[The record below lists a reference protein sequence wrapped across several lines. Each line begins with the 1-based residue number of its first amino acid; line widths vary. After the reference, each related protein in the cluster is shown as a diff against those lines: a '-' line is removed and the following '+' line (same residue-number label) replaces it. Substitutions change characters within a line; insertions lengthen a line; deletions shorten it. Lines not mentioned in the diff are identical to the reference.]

1 MDDERIIE
9 LFWQRSE
16 DALIAAASRFGA
28 YCRKIAANILR
39 DDNDSDECV
48 NETWLRAW
56 NSIPPARPS
65 RLDAFL
71 GKITRNIALNRYE
84 AAHTAKRGGGA
95 VEIALDEL
103 AGIPVPDKADEGEIT
118 RVINSFLLSEP
129 AEQADIFIKRYFY
142 LQSVKE
148 IAADYGYK
156 ENKVASLLFRMRS
169 RLKVQLESE
178 GLM

>member
-1 MDDERIIE
+1 M
-9 LFWQRSE
+9 
-16 DALIAAASRFGA
+16 
-28 YCRKIAANILR
+28 R
-39 DDNDSDECV
+39 DDGDSDECV

-103 AGIPVPDKADEGEIT
+103 AAIPVPESADEGEIT
-118 RVINSFLLSEP
+118 RVINSFLLAEP
-129 AEQADIFIKRYFY
+129 AEQADIFVKRYFY
-142 LQSVKE
+142 LRSVKE
-148 IAADYGYK
+148 IAAEYSYK
-156 ENKVASLLFRMRS
+156 ESKVASTLFRMRT
-169 RLKVQLESE
+169 RLKAQLESE